1 MFIRT
6 VKVPSSSGAVNEY
19 VRIVEA
25 YRDNGKVKQRVVA
38 DLGRKDVLTRLL
50 PNLQR
55 VLLGTPIPIGEDA
68 DAIEVVDASTW
79 GPVLAVRTLFEE
91 LGLWAIFDALL
102 PRTKKGPS
110 FAERAF
116 VLLANRLIRPT
127 SEHGLARWLET
138 DFVCDRQGRRF
149 VPHWQRK
156 GRVQVHHRQ
165 LGAWYRTLDVLFKAK
180 DKIEVAL
187 YHRLRDLFSLKPD
200 LVLYDIT
207 STYFEGAGPAD
218 FAKHG
223 YSRDGKPQNVQV
235 VVGMVMVAGWP
246 IAHHVWAGNRIDATT
261 VQEVVADLRTRFAFG
276 RVVFV
281 GDRGMV
287 SDDNIDALARD
298 GHGYLVGMKR
308 RRNAELDGWLQMV
321 DEAKWLDCPVG
332 ITAREKKQNPPRT
345 RVQEIVLSAATD
357 VAAEAEAAEAE
368 AEEAEAEEAE
378 AEEAEAEEAEA
389 ATEAAAATAGAVAVA
404 SPRRVFVIDSDERRS
419 YEQAKRTQAMERTRV
434 KLESVRRRVADGEL
448 TDAARIGAAAERALR
463 AHKGYRY
470 FAWTLR
476 DGVFEFFEEPVQFER
491 EKRLEGRY
499 VISTTETSLSALDA
513 VALYKQLTE
522 VERGFR
528 RMKDVLSMRPV
539 YHQVEP
545 RVRAHIFVAALG
557 LLLQTLLQKRLDAAA
572 VELSAEQALQA
583 LETVRHVRF
592 AIGGES
598 RTGVSAS
605 NPRARQVLHALA
617 ITNVRPPNPPIGDLT
632 VM

>member
-19 VRIVEA
+19 VRVVEA

-55 VLLGTPIPIGEDA
+55 VLLGTPTPIGEDP

-79 GPVLAVRTLFEE
+79 GPVLAVRALFEE
-91 LGLWAIFDALL
+91 LGLWALFEALL
-102 PRTKKGPS
+102 PRAKKGPS

-116 VLLANRLIRPT
+116 VLLANRLIRPA

-149 VPHWQRK
+149 VPHWQQK

-165 LGAWYRTLDVLFKAK
+165 LGAWYRTLDVLIKAK

-187 YHRLRDLFSLKPD
+187 YHRLRDLFSLQPD

-207 STYFEGAGPAD
+207 STYFEGAGPED

-287 SDDNIDALARD
+287 SDDNIEALERD

-308 RRNAELDGWLQMV
+308 RRNAELDGWLQKV
-321 DEAKWLDCPVG
+321 DETKWLDCPVG
-332 ITAREKKQNPPRT
+332 ITAREKKENPPRT
-345 RVQEIVLSAATD
+345 RVQEIDLSAATD
-357 VAAEAEAAEAE
+357 AEAEADPD
-368 AEEAEAEEAE
+368 
-378 AEEAEAEEAEA
+378 
-389 ATEAAAATAGAVAVA
+389 AATAATPGAAAVA

-470 FAWTLR
+470 FAWKLHE
-476 DGVFEFFEEPVQFER
+476 GVFEFFEEPVHFAR

-557 LLLQTLLQKRLDAAA
+557 LLLQTLLQHRLDVAA
-572 VELSAEQALQA
+572 VDLSAEQALQA

-592 AIGGES
+592 EIAGES

-605 NPRARQVLHALA
+605 NLRARQVLNALA
-617 ITNVRPPNPPIGDLT
+617 ITNVRPPNPPVGDLT

>member
-6 VKVPSSSGAVNEY
+6 VKVPSSNGSVNEY
-19 VRIVEA
+19 VRVVEA

-55 VLLGTPIPIGEDA
+55 VLLGTPTPIGEDPE
-68 DAIEVVDASTW
+68 AIEVVDASTW
-79 GPVLAVRTLFEE
+79 GPVLAVRSLFGE
-91 LGLWAIFDALL
+91 LGLWAILDELL
-102 PRTKKGPS
+102 PRVKDGPS
-110 FAERAF
+110 YAERAF
-116 VLLANRLIRPT
+116 VLLANRLIRPA

-149 VPHWQRK
+149 VPHWHQK

-165 LGAWYRTLDVLFKAK
+165 LGAWYRTLDVLIKAK

-207 STYFEGAGPAD
+207 STYFEGAGPED

-261 VQEVVADLRTRFAFG
+261 VQEVVRDLRTRFAFG

-287 SDDNIDALARD
+287 SDDNIEALARD
-298 GHGYLVGMKR
+298 GHGYLVGIKR
-308 RRNAELDGWLQMV
+308 RRNAELDGWLQKV

-332 ITAREKKQNPPRT
+332 ITAREKKENPPRT
-345 RVQEIVLSAATD
+345 RVQEIDLGAATAADADAATD
-357 VAAEAEAAEAE
+357 E
-368 AEEAEAEEAE
+368 
-378 AEEAEAEEAEA
+378 
-389 ATEAAAATAGAVAVA
+389 TAGTEPAA

-434 KLESVRRRVADGEL
+434 KLESVRRRVADGAL

-476 DGVFEFFEEPVQFER
+476 EGVFEFFEEPVHFER

-557 LLLQTLLQKRLDAAA
+557 LLLQTLLQHRLDEAA
-572 VELSAEQALQA
+572 VDLSAEHALQA

-592 AIGGES
+592 EIGGES

-605 NPRARQVLHALA
+605 NPRARQVLNALA
-617 ITNVRPPNPPIGDLT
+617 VTNVRPPTPPVGDLT

>member
-6 VKVPSSSGAVNEY
+6 VKVPSSNGSVNEY
-19 VRIVEA
+19 VRVVEA

-55 VLLGTPIPIGEDA
+55 VLLGTPTPIGEDPE
-68 DAIEVVDASTW
+68 AIEVVDASTW
-79 GPVLAVRTLFEE
+79 GPVLAVRSLFGE
-91 LGLWAIFDALL
+91 LGLWAILDELL
-102 PRTKKGPS
+102 PRVKEGPS
-110 FAERAF
+110 YAERVF
-116 VLLANRLIRPT
+116 VLLANRLIRPA

-149 VPHWQRK
+149 VPHWHQK

-165 LGAWYRTLDVLFKAK
+165 LGAWYRTLDVLIKAK

-207 STYFEGAGPAD
+207 STYFEGAGPED

-261 VQEVVADLRTRFAFG
+261 VQEVVRDLRTRFAFG

-287 SDDNIDALARD
+287 SDDNIEALARD

-308 RRNAELDGWLQMV
+308 RRNAELDGWLQKV
-321 DEAKWLDCPVG
+321 DEAKWRDCPVG
-332 ITAREKKQNPPRT
+332 ITAREKKENPPRT
-345 RVQEIVLSAATD
+345 RVQEIDLGVATAAAADRDADAATD
-357 VAAEAEAAEAE
+357 E
-368 AEEAEAEEAE
+368 
-378 AEEAEAEEAEA
+378 
-389 ATEAAAATAGAVAVA
+389 TAGAEPAGAEPAA

-434 KLESVRRRVADGEL
+434 KLESVRRRVADGAL

-470 FAWTLR
+470 FAWALR
-476 DGVFEFFEEPVQFER
+476 EGVFEFFEDPVHFER

-545 RVRAHIFVAALG
+545 RVRAHVFVAALG
-557 LLLQTLLQKRLDAAA
+557 LLLQTLLQHRLDEAA
-572 VELSAEQALQA
+572 VDLSAEHALQA

-592 AIGGES
+592 EIGGES

-605 NPRARQVLHALA
+605 NPRARQVLNALA
-617 ITNVRPPNPPIGDLT
+617 VTNVRPPTPPVRDLT

>member
-1 MFIRT
+1 
-6 VKVPSSSGAVNEY
+6 
-19 VRIVEA
+19 
-25 YRDNGKVKQRVVA
+25 
-38 DLGRKDVLTRLL
+38 
-50 PNLQR
+50 
-55 VLLGTPIPIGEDA
+55 
-68 DAIEVVDASTW
+68 
-79 GPVLAVRTLFEE
+79 
-91 LGLWAIFDALL
+91 
-102 PRTKKGPS
+102 
-110 FAERAF
+110 
-116 VLLANRLIRPT
+116 
-127 SEHGLARWLET
+127 
-138 DFVCDRQGRRF
+138 
-149 VPHWQRK
+149 
-156 GRVQVHHRQ
+156 
-165 LGAWYRTLDVLFKAK
+165 
-180 DKIEVAL
+180 
-187 YHRLRDLFSLKPD
+187 LRDLFSLKPD

-207 STYFEGAGPAD
+207 STYFEGAGPED

-287 SDDNIDALARD
+287 SDDNIEALTRD

-308 RRNAELDGWLQMV
+308 RRNAELDGWLQKV

-332 ITAREKKQNPPRT
+332 ITAREKKENPPRT
-345 RVQEIVLSAATD
+345 RVQEIDLSAATD
-357 VAAEAEAAEAE
+357 AEADPD
-368 AEEAEAEEAE
+368 
-378 AEEAEAEEAEA
+378 
-389 ATEAAAATAGAVAVA
+389 AATAATPGAAAVA

-470 FAWTLR
+470 FAWKLHE
-476 DGVFEFFEEPVQFER
+476 GVFEFFEEPVHFAR

-557 LLLQTLLQKRLDAAA
+557 LLLQTLLQHRLDAAA
-572 VELSAEQALQA
+572 VDLSAEQALQA

-592 AIGGES
+592 EIGGES

-605 NPRARQVLHALA
+605 NLRARQVLNALA
-617 ITNVRPPNPPIGDLT
+617 ITNVRPPNPPVGDLT